1 MHSRAAF
8 FDSTAD
14 GYDDDPHHGVIADL
28 LLAGLPRPAAPPRL
42 VVDVAT
48 GTGVAAFAA
57 LRALAPARVLA
68 VDISPGMVERARVK
82 AATADPEGRVEWRVA
97 PAVPLPLPD
106 GTADVVLCASALH
119 FLGPAALHDWRRVL
133 RSGGR
138 AAFSIPAAADFRP
151 SPAFHALVPADLT
164 IPADETAAARLALD
178 AGFTDVQVTTTPAA
192 APDRPRRVFLVH
204 AQVA

>member
-28 LLAGLPRPAAPPRL
+28 LLAGLPRPAAPPGL

-57 LRALAPARVLA
+57 LRALTPARVLA

-119 FLGPAALHDWRRVL
+119 FLGPAALNDWRRVL

-138 AAFSIPAAADFRP
+138 AAFSIPTAADFRP
-151 SPAFHALVPADLT
+151 SPAFRALVPADLT

-178 AGFTDVQVTTTPAA
+178 AGFTDVQVTVTPAA
-192 APDRPRRVFLVH
+192 GPDRPRRVFLVH